1 MKIKLS
7 DLSSQ
12 VTATL
17 LAIRSGVEAV
27 RNAGLVAELPEKVD
41 FTVEVIT
48 DYQGLIELQ
57 SSTDS
62 KTATGAQMKG
72 EGLNTTTQIKSPTTT
87 VTTQAQPATVSE
99 SVQTTP
105 AETIT
110 TTRFGGGN
118 VASETHTTQQAENTS
133 EISSSEVTRKMAY

>member
-7 DLSSQ
+7 DLSAQ

-17 LAIRSGVEAV
+17 LAIRSGVEAA

-48 DYQGLIELQ
+48 DYQGLVELQ
-57 SSTDS
+57 ATTDS
-62 KTATGAQMKG
+62 KTGTGTQMKG
-72 EGLNTTTQIKSPTTT
+72 EGLNTTTQIKSAATT
-87 VTTQAQPATVSE
+87 VTTQAQPASVSD

-110 TTRFGGGN
+110 TTRSGGGN
-118 VASETHTTQQAENTS
+118 VASETHTSQQVESTS
-133 EISSSEVTRKMAY
+133 QVSGSDVTTKKDY